1 MRPLI
6 FLSIMSTF
14 AFSPKEGFGHSLII
28 VDDYSISNKSIL
40 MKILAD
46 YWETFPVLLLDFIN
60 KKIFF

>member
-28 VDDYSISNKSIL
+28 VDD
-40 MKILAD
+40 
-46 YWETFPVLLLDFIN
+46 LLN
-60 KKIFF
+60 Q